1 MSLGGPA
8 TWKVLSYGSGFTG
21 FDAKKWTVTGPDE
34 FRKPRVSHDTD
45 EKLILLNWKYK
56 TGLCLFVR

>member
-1 MSLGGPA
+1 MA
-8 TWKVLSYGSGFTG
+8 YGSTFTS
-21 FDAKKWTVTGPDE
+21 FDAKKWSVTGPDE

-56 TGLCLFVR
+56 TGMCLLVR